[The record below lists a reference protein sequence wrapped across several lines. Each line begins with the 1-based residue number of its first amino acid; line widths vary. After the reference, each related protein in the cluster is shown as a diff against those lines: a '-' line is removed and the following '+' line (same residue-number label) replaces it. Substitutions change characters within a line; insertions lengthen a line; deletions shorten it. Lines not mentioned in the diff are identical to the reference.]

1 MVTLDTSQLSN
12 NSKFS
17 ISNINTIQNYQTQA
31 YDEEAFQEE
40 NPEINKLVWRN
51 PTPKTTIAFNIAIH
65 NEPTI
70 INQCIFNDFS
80 LYEWNI
86 DRMFEY
92 NILSTLQQMIMTI
105 NAYKT
110 QTRTTDKAIVE
121 LLIASISGQLEEWW
135 DYHLIETQHL
145 EILNSIQM
153 TEEQIP
159 ILDYD
164 GNNIQDAVSTLILII
179 L

>member
-1 MVTLDTSQLSN
+1 M
-12 NSKFS
+12 
-17 ISNINTIQNYQTQA
+17 I
-31 YDEEAFQEE
+31 
-40 NPEINKLVWRN
+40 
-51 PTPKTTIAFNIAIH
+51 
-65 NEPTI
+65 
-70 INQCIFNDFS
+70 FS